1 MKFQSKFVRMTLLSC
16 ALMLMSFGVSYAQDS
31 EYSFKVYNRTDTTIK
46 KLLVS
51 QDGKKYGYFD
61 IGKGIAAG
69 ASATLVWD
77 QSTDDENC
85 VQWFKAVYA
94 DGSESA
100 PVKFD
105 FCEDNLELEFTD

>member
-1 MKFQSKFVRMTLLSC
+1 MKFQSKFVRMTLLSV
-16 ALMLMSFGVSYAQDS
+16 ALMLMSVGASYAQS
-31 EYSFKVYNRTDTTIK
+31 EEFTFKVYNRTDTTIK

-51 QDGKKYGYFD
+51 QDGKKYKYFD

-77 QSTDDENC
+77 ESTNNENC

-94 DGSESA
+94 DGSESQPA
-100 PVKFD
+100 KFD
-105 FCEDNLELEFTD
+105 FCEDELELEFTD